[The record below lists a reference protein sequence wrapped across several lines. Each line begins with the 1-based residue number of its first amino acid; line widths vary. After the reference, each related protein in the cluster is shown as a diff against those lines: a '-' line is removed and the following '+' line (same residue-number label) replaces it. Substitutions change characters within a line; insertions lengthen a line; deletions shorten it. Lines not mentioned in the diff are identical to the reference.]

1 MDSQKATVVDKD
13 LLRWRYDPW
22 RARPGRTWAL
32 LAVNFAVAAVVYFTF
47 PEKVFVLLAL
57 VFMFGATLSMLVP
70 ISYRFDADGVTVFF
84 LGTRNFRRW
93 EHYRNCY
100 VHQNGVFLTSMPK
113 PSGLDPFRGHFLLFA
128 GNREEVASYARER
141 IKQ

>member
-1 MDSQKATVVDKD
+1 
-13 LLRWRYDPW
+13 
-22 RARPGRTWAL
+22 
-32 LAVNFAVAAVVYFTF
+32 VYFTF